1 MSFSGKKIVWTKH
14 AQKKIRYYSLPKT
27 KLKRMLYEFDRK
39 EQGIAPNT
47 IAVMKRVKKTRE
59 TEIWLMYEEIE
70 NEIKIVSAWRY
81 PGTTEKDESIYIP
94 SDVFEE
100 LNNRE

>member
-1 MSFSGKKIVWTKH
+1 MSFSGKEIVWTKH
-14 AQKKIRYYSLPKT
+14 AQKKIRYYSLSKR

-59 TEIWLMYEEIE
+59 TEIWLMYEEVE
-70 NEIKIVSAWRY
+70 NKIKIVSAWRY

-100 LNNRE
+100 LNNKA